1 VDSPDTLRASS
12 SILPNGFRVGGRYVV
27 DDVLGEGATG
37 TVYRAH
43 REPDGERVALKIIH
57 RHLCSDEQIFKRFQR
72 EAAILKRIE
81 GQHIAK
87 VYEILEENGLLV
99 IVLEYVE
106 GPSLEAILKTS
117 PPDVDQAVEI
127 TLQVCAALGAAHA
140 AGVVHRDLKPANVI
154 VERFTSRT
162 TGLRVRVV
170 DFGLAK
176 VVHGDPA
183 HPPATAL
190 TQHGMIF
197 GTPEYMAPEQ
207 VQGDDIDL
215 RADLY
220 AAGVMLY
227 EMVVG
232 KVPFSGR
239 SVVGTMEA
247 HVRDEV
253 PHPRSSRGGQS
264 VPPSLAAVILRALAK
279 EPLSRY
285 PSARAFAEALI
296 AAWSE
301 RLVITP
307 SAPTA
312 GVGGV
317 SVEDLATVDTELN
330 LSEDARAAVK
340 AADAIKALPTSKALA
355 MVTSPVAAP
364 KILAG
369 MASSV
374 PKVSKTLPSASDE
387 ADPAGTTLR
396 SAKNDALTSAEPS
409 PGEGPIRSRSVP
421 EVRIQELPPRNEGR
435 LFWVLAII
443 AAIICILLGIWIGSR

>member
-1 VDSPDTLRASS
+1 VIGA
-12 SILPNGFRVGGRYVV
+12 
-27 DDVLGEGATG
+27 VLGEGATG
-37 TVYRAH
+37 VVYRAH

-57 RHLCSDEQIFKRFQR
+57 RHLCSDEQIFKRFRR
-72 EAAILKRIE
+72 EADILKRIE

-87 VYEILEENGLLV
+87 VYEIVEENGLLI

-127 TLQVCAALGAAHA
+127 ILQVCAALGAAHA
-140 AGVVHRDLKPANVI
+140 AGVIHRDLKPANVI

-176 VVHGDPA
+176 VVRGDSA
-183 HPPATAL
+183 RAPATAL
-190 TQHGMIF
+190 TQRDMIF

-207 VQGDDIDL
+207 VRGDEIDL

-227 EMVVG
+227 ELVVG

-239 SVVGTMEA
+239 STLATMEA

-253 PHPRSSRGGQS
+253 PHPRSARGGQS

-279 EPLSRY
+279 EPQARY
-285 PSARAFAEALI
+285 PSARAFAEALT

-307 SAPTA
+307 SAPAA
-312 GVGGV
+312 GT
-317 SVEDLATVDTELN
+317 SIEDLATVDTELN
-330 LSEDARAAVK
+330 LADDARAAVR
-340 AADAIKALPTSKALA
+340 AADAIRALPTTKALA
-355 MVTSPVAAP
+355 MVSTPLAAP
-364 KILAG
+364 KILG
-369 MASSV
+369 ASDSGLV
-374 PKVSKTLPSASDE
+374 KASKTLPSE
-387 ADPAGTTLR
+387 AEPQAAPKIHGTGGSGLVNVLTSSGSELNPAGTTMR
-396 SAKNDALTSAEPS
+396 SAKNDAIEATRAE
-409 PGEGPIRSRSVP
+409 GAIRSRPTP
-421 EVRIQELPPRNEGR
+421 EIRIEDPPPRPGGR
-435 LFWVLAII
+435 LFWILAII
-443 AAIICILLGIWIGSR
+443 AAVLCILAGIWMGSS

>member
-1 VDSPDTLRASS
+1 VDSPDTLQASP
-12 SILPNGFRVGGRYVV
+12 SILPSGFRIGRYVIDAV
-27 DDVLGEGATG
+27 VGEGASG
-37 TVYRAH
+37 VVYRGH

-57 RHLCSDEQIFKRFQR
+57 RHLCSDLQIFKRFQR
-72 EAAILKRIE
+72 EADILKRIE
-81 GQHIAK
+81 GQHLAK
-87 VYEILEENGLLV
+87 VYEILNDNDLL
-99 IVLEYVE
+99 IIALEFVD

-176 VVHGDPA
+176 VVHGDA
-183 HPPATAL
+183 AVAPPTAL
-190 TQHGMIF
+190 TQRDMIF

-207 VQGDDIDL
+207 VQGDEIDL

-239 SVVGTMEA
+239 STLATMQA

-253 PHPRSSRGGQS
+253 PHPRSSRTGQS

-279 EPLSRY
+279 DPMARY
-285 PSARAFAEALI
+285 PSARAFAEALT

-307 SAPTA
+307 SAPAA
-312 GVGGV
+312 GT
-317 SVEDLATVDTELN
+317 SIEDLATIDTELN
-330 LSEDARAAVK
+330 LAEDARAAVK
-340 AADAIKALPTSKALA
+340 AADENAKKALPTQRALA
-355 MVTSPVAAP
+355 MVTTPVAAP
-364 KILAG
+364 KIVAG
-369 MASSV
+369 MGSSP
-374 PKVSKTLPSASDE
+374 PKVSKTVPSASE
-387 ADPAGTTLR
+387 PDPAGTTLQ
-396 SAKNDALTSAEPS
+396 SAKNEALEVTP
-409 PGEGPIRSRSVP
+409 EGPLRSRPTP
-421 EVRIQELPPRNEGR
+421 EIRVEDPPPRPGGR
-435 LFWVLAII
+435 LFWILAIG
-443 AAIICILLGIWIGSR
+443 AAVICIVAGILIGSR